1 MIGTPHDIAQ
11 GSMSGGLTMES
22 LRDAL
27 RSGDPRRLEAL
38 GFVVNAGVAGSD
50 EVCCGR
56 EWGARRWLLQ
66 AGHATPHVSTTHYRR
81 GIRLLGSA
89 SSRGA

>member
-1 MIGTPHDIAQ
+1 
-11 GSMSGGLTMES
+11 MSGGLTMES

-56 EWGARRWLLQ
+56 EWGARRWLLKLGTQ
-66 AGHATPHVSTTHYRR
+66 HHLSTTHYRR